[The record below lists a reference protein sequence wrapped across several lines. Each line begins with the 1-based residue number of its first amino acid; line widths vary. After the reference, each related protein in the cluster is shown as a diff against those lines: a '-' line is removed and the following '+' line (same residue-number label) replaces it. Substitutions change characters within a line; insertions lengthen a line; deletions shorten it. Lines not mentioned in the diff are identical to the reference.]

1 MYLVI
6 IIKVALK
13 SLYANKLRS
22 FLAVLGVIIG
32 VGAVIAMLSIGAGA
46 RQDVV
51 GRLQS
56 LGTDLLMIRPGQRGF
71 GGVMTG
77 THQNLKKEDA
87 EAILKDVPNVLAVS
101 PVVQNKAQVKYYE
114 RNSAVTVLGAAG
126 TYFSARNF
134 EIERGR
140 GFTDGE
146 VEGMA
151 RVAVIG
157 PTTCEN
163 LMGQDDPVNAVIKVK
178 GINFK
183 VIGVTKSKGD
193 QGWFNPDDQVIVPYT
208 TAMRQLFGMDRLS
221 EIDVQGRPGA
231 DLTAIQDDITS
242 LLRQRHRLQ
251 EDTDNDF
258 NIGNQ
263 AEILATLSSVTRA
276 LTILLGS
283 IGSISLIVGGIG
295 IMNIML
301 VTVTERT
308 REIGVRK
315 AIGAKDRDILRQ
327 FLFEAIFMS
336 CLGGLIGVGMGISV
350 AKLIGAATQFTTS
363 IQPQS
368 VLMAMSFAAAVG
380 IFFGYYPARRAA
392 RLNPIDA
399 LRYE

>member
-1 MYLVI
+1 MYLMI
-6 IIKVALK
+6 IVKVALK
-13 SLYANKLRS
+13 SLLASKLRS

-32 VGAVIAMLSIGAGA
+32 VGTVIAMLSIGAGA
-46 RQDVV
+46 RKEVV
-51 GRLQS
+51 GHLQS
-56 LGTDLLMIRPGQRGF
+56 LGTDLLMIRPGQRGM
-71 GGVMTG
+71 GGVMSG
-77 THQNLKKEDA
+77 TRQNLKKEDA
-87 EAILKDVPNVLAVS
+87 EAILKEVKNVLAVS
-101 PVVQNKAQVKYYE
+101 PVVQGKGQAKYYDK
-114 RNSAVTVLGAAG
+114 NSSLNVLGVAG

-134 EIERGR
+134 VIDKGR
-140 GFTDGE
+140 SFNDAE

-151 RVAVIG
+151 RVAIIG
-157 PTTCEN
+157 PTTREE
-163 LMGQDDPVNAVIKVK
+163 LLGQDDPINAIIKVK

-208 TAMRQLFGMDRLS
+208 TAMRQLFGLDYVN
-221 EIDVQGRPGA
+221 EIDVQGKSGS
-231 DLTAIQDDITS
+231 DLNTIQDDITT

-251 EDTDNDF
+251 EGADNDF

-263 AEILATLSSVTRA
+263 AEILSTMSSVTRT

-308 REIGVRK
+308 REIGIRK

-327 FLFEAIFMS
+327 FLFESIFMS
-336 CLGGLIGVGMGISV
+336 CLGGLIGVFMGISV
-350 AKLIGAATQFTTS
+350 AKTISALTQFTTS
-363 IQPQS
+363 VQPQS
-368 VLMAMSFAAAVG
+368 ILLAMSFSAAVG
-380 IFFGYYPARRAA
+380 IFFGYYPAYRAA
-392 RLNPIDA
+392 RLNPIEA